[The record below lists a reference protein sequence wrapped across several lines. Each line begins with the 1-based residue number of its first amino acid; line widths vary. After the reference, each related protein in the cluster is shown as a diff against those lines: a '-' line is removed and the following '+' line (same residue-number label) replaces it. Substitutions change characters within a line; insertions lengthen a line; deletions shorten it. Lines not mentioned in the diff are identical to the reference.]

1 MKVQLQII
9 SNKNIIVL
17 IINLM
22 HYSVAPTLIHTA
34 VLIYNLVFC
43 LNKAR

>member
-9 SNKNIIVL
+9 ANKKIIVL
-17 IINLM
+17 LSIWCIT
-22 HYSVAPTLIHTA
+22 VWPPTLIHTA

>member
-9 SNKNIIVL
+9 ANKKNYCF